1 MRRLQWISRL
11 TLAGA
16 LAASLATGSATAQPT
31 PPAPPGTPTG
41 GGRPWAQGVSADE
54 QRAALALFTEG
65 NSLLKDSLVPKA
77 AEKYREALK
86 HWDHPAIHYNLA
98 LALVNL
104 DQPIALY
111 QALEKAMQYGP
122 APIDEDKFERA
133 KNLKTLTEK
142 QLANVEYTVEV
153 PGSVIVFDGKEV
165 FTGPGT
171 WKQLVPAGE
180 HAVLARADG
189 YVTTQFQ
196 AKIVGGETATQN
208 IELYTES
215 QLLREK
221 RLMPAW
227 IPYAIGGLGIAV
239 GAGGFFLQRSARD
252 DFAAYD
258 LGVKNC
264 AATDPTGGCTMPPAG
279 LFDKKSSAEN
289 KQAIAIGAY
298 AFGGVAVAAGV
309 TLFVLNR
316 PTLVRIKPKSAEE
329 GVSVT
334 PVVSPHL
341 TGVAASGHF

>member
-16 LAASLATGSATAQPT
+16 LAALLVTGGAGSAAAQPT
-31 PPAPPGTPTG
+31 PPSSGT
-41 GGRPWAQGVSADE
+41 RPWAQGVTPDD
-54 QRAALALFTEG
+54 QKAALTLFTEG
-65 NSLLKDSLVPKA
+65 NALLKDSLFPKA

-104 DQPIALY
+104 DQPIQLY

-142 QLANVEYTVEV
+142 QLAHVEY
-153 PGSVIVFDGKEV
+153 SVDVQGAVLVFDGKEV

-171 WKQLVPAGE
+171 WKELVPAGE

-196 AKIVGGETATQN
+196 AKILGGELAKQD
-208 IELYTES
+208 IEMFTES

-221 RLMPAW
+221 RLMSTW
-227 IPYAIGGLGIAV
+227 IPYTVAGFGAAVLGGA
-239 GAGGFFLQRSARD
+239 FFLHQQSKD
-252 DFAAYD
+252 DFASYD
-258 LGVKNC
+258 AGVKTC

-279 LFDKKSSAEN
+279 LFDQKKTAEN
-289 KQAIAIGAY
+289 KQTIAMAGY
-298 AFGGVAVAAGV
+298 ALGGVAVATGI

-316 PTLVRIKPKSAEE
+316 PTLVRIKPKEISDE

-334 PVVSPHL
+334 PVVSPQL
-341 TGVAASGHF
+341 TGIAASGRF

>member
-1 MRRLQWISRL
+1 MRRLQWI
-11 TLAGA
+11 TVAGA
-16 LAASLATGSATAQPT
+16 LAALLVTGSANAQPT
-31 PPAPPGTPTG
+31 PPSPPTPPSSGTA
-41 GGRPWAQGVSADE
+41 RPWAQGVTPDD
-54 QRAALALFTEG
+54 QKAALQLFTEG
-65 NSLLKDSLVPKA
+65 NALLKDSLFPKA

-122 APIDEDKFERA
+122 APIDDDKFEKA
-133 KNLKTLTEK
+133 QQLKKLTEK
-142 QLANVEYTVEV
+142 QLANVEYTVDV
-153 PGSVIVFDGKEV
+153 KGAVLVFDGKEV

-196 AKIVGGETATQN
+196 AKIVGGETDTKS
-208 IELYTES
+208 IELFTES

-221 RLMPAW
+221 RLMPTW
-227 IPYAIGGLGIAV
+227 IPYTVGALGVAV
-239 GAGGFFLQRSARD
+239 GAGGFFLHQ
-252 DFAAYD
+252 AAKDEFTTYD
-258 LGVKNC
+258 KGVKDC

-279 LFDKKSSAEN
+279 LFDQKKSAEN
-289 KQAIAIGAY
+289 KQTIAIGAY
-298 AFGGVAVAAGV
+298 AFGGVAVATGI

-316 PTLVRIKPKSAEE
+316 PHLVRIKPKESADD

-334 PVVSPHL
+334 PVISPHL